1 MASAHCSG
9 VLGLDDHGFV
19 RTGLDAVYRTRDE
32 DARHPEWRPVPL
44 ETTVFGVFA
53 AGDVRSG
60 SAKLLFALP

>member
-32 DARHPEWRPVPL
+32 DAPSRMATGAAGNNRARRL
-44 ETTVFGVFA
+44 A

-60 SAKLLFALP
+60 SAELLFALP